1 MKTFVVSI
9 AGHERKVTV
18 DDQGSVIVDG
28 GEGREVVRC
37 SPTEYTMSLNG
48 RIARVAAIQDGDESV
63 KLITGG
69 RVYAA
74 TVQTERSLLMKK
86 YAKSTRPSA
95 SKMDIHAPMPALV
108 VKVEVEVGQ
117 SVTPGQGL
125 IVLEAMKMENEIK
138 AHFAGSVK
146 SIHAQKGKPVE
157 KGELLLV
164 LE

>member
-1 MKTFVVSI
+1 MKTFLVSI
-9 AGHERKVTV
+9 DGRERKVSV
-18 DDQGSVIVDG
+18 DDHGIVTVDG
-28 GEGREVVRC
+28 GGSCEVRSC
-37 SPTEYTMSLNG
+37 TPTEYTVALNG
-48 RIARVAAIQDGDESV
+48 RVARVAAHQDGAEGV

-69 RVYAA
+69 RTYAA
-74 TVQTERSLLMKK
+74 SVQSERALLMKK
-86 YAKSTRPSA
+86 YARSTRPSA

-108 VKVEVEVGQ
+108 VRVEVEVGQ

-125 IVLEAMKMENEIK
+125 IILEAMKMENEIK

-146 SIHAQKGKPVE
+146 SIHAQMGKPVE